1 MSDEQGADSKEQ
13 GREGIRDWGLG
24 IGAHAPNPRSL
35 IPNPYFLL
43 LAPCSLLLLS
53 GCLANYQFGAR
64 TLFPEG
70 IETVYV
76 PVFDSASYRRGL
88 GEELTEAVVKEIERR
103 TNYKVVS
110 TPGAADTVLVGKIV
124 SASKGLIFETTTGDP
139 RDSEIRLAVKVSW
152 TDQRG
157 RPVRDIPLVPVK
169 DASVDVSAVSDL
181 VPEVGQSVATAH
193 QQAIQRL
200 AEQIVS
206 LMEKPW

>member
-1 MSDEQGADSKEQ
+1 VRCS
-13 GREGIRDWGLG
+13 
-24 IGAHAPNPRSL
+24 
-35 IPNPYFLL
+35 LL
-43 LAPCSLLLLS
+43 LAPCSLLLAC
-53 GCLANYQFGAR
+53 GCLGNYQFGAR

-76 PVFDSASYRRGL
+76 PVFDSTSYRRAL

-103 TNYKVVS
+103 SNFKVVS
-110 TPGAADTVLVGKIV
+110 TPGAADTVLVGTITSEGKH
-124 SASKGLIFETTTGDP
+124 LLFETTTGDP
-139 RDSEIRLAVKVSW
+139 RESEVNLAVKVSW

-157 RPVRDIPLVPVK
+157 RPIRDIPLVPVPT
-169 DASVDVSAVSDL
+169 AAVDISAASDL

-193 QQAIQRL
+193 QKAIKRL